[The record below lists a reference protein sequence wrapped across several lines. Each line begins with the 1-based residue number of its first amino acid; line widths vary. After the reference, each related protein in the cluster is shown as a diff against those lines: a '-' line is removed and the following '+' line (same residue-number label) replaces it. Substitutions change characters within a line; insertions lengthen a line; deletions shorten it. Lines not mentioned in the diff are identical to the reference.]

1 MPCTGHIPGG
11 EPNIGLPNGILAHI
25 GCGQNLVVDLGA
37 VKAIAVTGSAE
48 PAFDIVYYELENP
61 ATNVNLDWVIV
72 EIGTSPSGPWHQVFY
87 WGDDILDA
95 NTNIGQL
102 GYGAVS
108 EPDNQSIPFADLYGG
123 NSPGIA
129 IDVDAVVPAGNYR
142 WVRITAPLGGAND
155 ASEVDSL
162 GVLP

>member
-1 MPCTGHIPGG
+1 MPCTGNIPGG

-102 GYGAVS
+102 GYGPSASQTISLSPSLICMGAIRLASLLMWMRWCLLAITDGCVS
-108 EPDNQSIPFADLYGG
+108 LPPWVEPTTLRKWIL
-123 NSPGIA
+123 
-129 IDVDAVVPAGNYR
+129 
-142 WVRITAPLGGAND
+142 
-155 ASEVDSL
+155 
-162 GVLP
+162 